1 MANDREAETSRD
13 DMTSMHEIDP
23 SPVDESPVDVE
34 KAEYFPQDNSAPPP
48 PPLTRSS
55 SSILGLSGHNTV
67 WWRT

>member
-1 MANDREAETSRD
+1 MVKDREVEDSGD

-34 KAEYFPQDNSAPPP
+34 KADYFPQDNSAPPP
-48 PPLTRSS
+48 PPLTRSPS
-55 SSILGLSGHNTV
+55 SLGLSGHNTV